1 MKIQFQKNEEL
12 ENNVKLLLEY
22 CSQIDNVLR
31 NQENDIIT
39 SKLEAENWEK
49 QLEKE
54 REKLKKL
61 ENEEITLKKKVILS
75 IDAII

>member
-61 ENEEITLKKKVILS
+61 ENEEITLKKKVVLS